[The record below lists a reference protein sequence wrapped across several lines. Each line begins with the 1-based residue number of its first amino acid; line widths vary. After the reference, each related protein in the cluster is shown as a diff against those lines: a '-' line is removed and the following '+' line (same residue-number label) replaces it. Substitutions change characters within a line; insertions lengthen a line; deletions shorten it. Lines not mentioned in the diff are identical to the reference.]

1 MSVKWVRI
9 CPLTLTLLGLC
20 VLSLPA
26 LAEGGC
32 PPGMYPIG
40 GQGVQGCAPIPGAQG
55 GAGSGSSSSP
65 ALPPRPT
72 GEWIKTWGAL
82 AGAIDGT
89 EGGAS
94 ENQLT
99 EDAARSKAIE
109 NCQQQGGGSCK
120 VDFVY
125 QNQCVSAV
133 NSELVSTGTKY
144 ASSGTVAS
152 ATKLAV
158 QECKKAG
165 GKDCRSIY
173 SACAIPFFRA
183 Y

>member
-1 MSVKWVRI
+1 MLIRVIQVVLLL
-9 CPLTLTLLGLC
+9 LTASAAT
-20 VLSLPA
+20 SA
-26 LAEGGC
+26 FAEGGC

-55 GAGSGSSSSP
+55 GAGSGSSYSP
-65 ALPPRPT
+65 PLPPRPS

-94 ENQLT
+94 ESQLT
-99 EDAARSKAIE
+99 EDAARNKAIE
-109 NCQQQGGGSCK
+109 NCQRQGGGRCK

-165 GKDCRSIY
+165 GKEWRSIY

>member
-1 MSVKWVRI
+1 MNLRKTQSIFRG
-9 CPLTLTLLGLC
+9 LLVAL
-20 VLSLPA
+20 VFSWSLHA
-26 LAEGGC
+26 FAEGNC

-40 GQGVQGCAPIPGAQG
+40 GQGVQGCAPIPGA
-55 GAGSGSSSSP
+55 SGSTAPQVP
-65 ALPPRPT
+65 APPPRPT

-82 AGAIDGT
+82 AGAIGGT

-94 ENQLT
+94 ESQLT
-99 EDAARSKAIE
+99 EDAARNKAIE
-109 NCQQQGGGSCK
+109 NCQRQGGGRCK

-144 ASSGTVAS
+144 ASSGTIAS

-158 QECKKAG
+158 EECKKAG
-165 GKDCRSIY
+165 GQECRSIY
-173 SACAIPFFRA
+173 SACAVPFFRK